1 MNTAGIIHHSEN
13 IPNMMYTDSALM
25 RAWTLSAMSD
35 RYFDFAIES
44 LCKKKSPMMWP
55 AINLSIVIIYFV
67 LQYTFLSGLQT
78 IL

>member
-1 MNTAGIIHHSEN
+1 MNTARIIHHSEN

-25 RAWTLSAMSD
+25 RAWKPSAMSE

-44 LCKKKSPMMWP
+44 LYKKKPPMMWL
-55 AINLSIVIIYFV
+55 AINLSIVIISFV
-67 LQYTFLSGLQT
+67 LQYTFLSGFLT